1 MSRSEVSDEEWI
13 RGENNRRPQAA
24 QAPSKNNEKTKK
36 KEERAKKEKASVM
49 VGLARGGSAVETRR
63 YLLVGVVGRKEW
75 TAREEDAGVGQ
86 TKSTNGETKQKK
98 GKKRDRRRSAR
109 ACSCS
114 LADGEWRMTGRKCP
128 RAASLNAVGQR
139 VTE

>member
-1 MSRSEVSDEEWI
+1 
-13 RGENNRRPQAA
+13 
-24 QAPSKNNEKTKK
+24 
-36 KEERAKKEKASVM
+36 M

-63 YLLVGVVGRKEW
+63 YLLVVVVGRKEW
-75 TAREEDAGVGQ
+75 TAREEVAGVGQ
-86 TKSTNGETKQKK
+86 ANQPTEERSRRK
-98 GKKRDRRRSAR
+98 GKRDRRRSAR